1 MISKKAIIYLEALF
15 AVVIWGANFVATKVV
30 VAEISPVTIIWL
42 RFGMGF
48 IILGAAVIWR
58 KQFSLPDK
66 NELAYLALLGFLGIT
81 FHQWLQA
88 TGLMTAAATTTAWI
102 VATIPIFTAI
112 LGWLVLREKLGWPA
126 IVGIGLATF
135 GVLLIVSK
143 GDLPALATG
152 NFGSI
157 GDFLILISAVNWAVF
172 SVLSRRGLA
181 NHPAARMMFYVMLFG
196 WLFTSIWLFG
206 FGPGLSEIPQL
217 STSGWV
223 NILILGILG
232 SGLAYIAWFDAL
244 REIPASRLSAF
255 IYIEPLVTVIV
266 AAIAIRETITA
277 ASLIGGGIII
287 LGVVLVNRR

>member
-1 MISKKAIIYLEALF
+1 MPDKKISTYLEALF
-15 AVVIWGANFVATKVV
+15 AVVIWGANFVATKDVV
-30 VAEISPVTIIWL
+30 NEISPVSIIWL

-48 IILGAAVIWR
+48 IILGVAVVLR
-58 KQFSLPDK
+58 KQFALPQKSDW
-66 NELAYLALLGFLGIT
+66 AYLALLGFLGIT

-88 TGLMTAAATTTAWI
+88 TGLQTAAATTTAWI
-102 VATIPIFTAI
+102 VATIPIFTAL
-112 LGWLVLREKLGWPA
+112 LGWLVLREKLGWLA
-126 IVGIGLATF
+126 VIGIALATF

-143 GDLPALATG
+143 GNLATLASG
-152 NFGSI
+152 DFGTI
-157 GDFLILISAVNWAVF
+157 GDFLVLISAVNWAVF

-181 NHPAARMMFYVMLFG
+181 SMPAARMMFYVMLFG
-196 WLFTSIWLFG
+196 WLFTCIWLFS

-217 STSGWV
+217 SLRGWG
-223 NILILGILG
+223 NILVLGILG

-244 REIPASRLSAF
+244 HEIPASRLSAF

-266 AAIAIRETITA
+266 AALWINETISL